1 MSPRGEKKM
10 IKINK
15 RSSEMGS
22 AKADISQ
29 EHNLMNANSSNQS
42 LNITNSQG
50 NTAQLKAN

>member
-15 RSSEMGS
+15 GSTEMGS
-22 AKADISQ
+22 VKADISQ

-50 NTAQLKAN
+50 NTAKLKAN